1 MVILVRVDDRL
12 LHGQI
17 ICSWV
22 PFIKA
27 DALVVASDEAAG
39 DEMTS
44 EIMCACG
51 CEGLSVRVEKLS
63 EAATRIGTCISC
75 PERVIMIVSDV
86 RDAMRL
92 YELGMSFASLNL
104 GNIHH
109 EKNGRE
115 ITPSVIVNVEDE
127 EILDRFRLL
136 GVKIDIRDVPTK
148 DPVEYVSRS
157 SA

>member
-22 PFIKA
+22 PFTKA
-27 DALVVASDEAAG
+27 DSLVVASDEAAA
-39 DEMTS
+39 DELTS

-51 CEGLSVRVEKLS
+51 CEGLAVRVEKLT
-63 EAATRIGTCISC
+63 EAAARIGACMSC

-92 YELGMSFASLNL
+92 YELGMSFDSLNL

-109 EKNGRE
+109 EKDGRR
-115 ITPSVIVNVEDE
+115 ITPSVIVNGEDE
-127 EILDRFRLL
+127 EILDRFRHL

-148 DPVEYVSRS
+148 PPVEYVSRS